1 MTSPQDTPLV
11 RGGRGRLR
19 AETLRDLVQVA
30 DTPLGRGVFARRKL
44 VAGRVLGEIVGDVLA
59 VEPEDPSYCM
69 ELPSGR
75 VLEPA
80 APLRFLNHS
89 CEPNC
94 EIQNWV
100 VGRERRIGVFA
111 SRAVRAGDELTID
124 YQYARR
130 SGKGAVQQICY
141 CGAAACQG
149 FIGWKQTHAE
159 KGGSGSASSPSRG
172 RAASASASSQPA
184 FVEDACYTCQGGGTM
199 MQCSGRF
206 GGVPCAKVRARMSAL

>member
-94 EIQNWV
+94 ELFYWEEEGALQEDRLWLQTIRTIKPGEELLIDYSWPATAAIPCRCGTAACRGWIV
-100 VGRERRIGVFA
+100 DPEELHLLPPPA
-111 SRAVRAGDELTID
+111 SAGDGPP
-124 YQYARR
+124 
-130 SGKGAVQQICY
+130 SP
-141 CGAAACQG
+141 
-149 FIGWKQTHAE
+149 
-159 KGGSGSASSPSRG
+159 PSR
-172 RAASASASSQPA
+172 S
-184 FVEDACYTCQGGGTM
+184 
-199 MQCSGRF
+199 
-206 GGVPCAKVRARMSAL
+206 